1 MGKFI
6 VLAKLNTN
14 FYRVYNRETKGLS
27 VVDSIEISDSENT
40 FENVTVLD
48 DGEIKIT
55 SKRGVSLNIIGEET
69 DNYYLLD
76 KNEDNS
82 YNLLDKNGNTFNKS
96 IEELVVLIEEN
107 RVLNARLNNTY
118 GKSYIRPL

>member
-1 MGKFI
+1 M
-6 VLAKLNTN
+6 
-14 FYRVYNRETKGLS
+14 S
-27 VVDSIEISDSENT
+27 VVDSIEISDSEDT

-107 RVLNARLNNTY
+107 KVLNARLNNTY